1 MPSIFIVEE
10 KTRKKRIRLP
20 YSDLS
25 QSSRGCDM
33 SGEVPTVAG
42 ACSVP
47 VIGLTERTD
56 AIVRGLVFL
65 LEHHSAS
72 KKVVADLKSQLHSY
86 LDTSSSEGIWLK
98 RAKYVLTYPCAKFLR
113 NELPPSPDLVW
124 KPSGALRRWMK
135 ARMNAFCRKNVH
147 LWYSWLQA
155 KRCALS
161 VSDAMITEAYDKHF
175 KQLSQVDP
183 CLSPESEGAIWLDR
197 IFDNPIFQ
205 KVLSHVAERI
215 EDLYAPNFTERTPSS
230 SACYEATRSR
240 GGQFQGLLRLA
251 EANQSYANYAMESD
265 LLDQF
270 IKGERELEEFTATQT
285 CHVARPEPRMKGEFA
300 RPYWIGTD
308 ELLRMDQRR
317 VALGYNQLTLK
328 IVERRELPGRF
339 WWKVLNDI
347 SESRLLKV
355 EARLKA
361 TIQVVLEPLKMRII
375 SKGPAYEYY
384 QMKPLQQAMHSAL
397 REMPCFR
404 LLGRPMCPTDLI
416 DLVPHRLDGDER
428 WHSVDYSA
436 ATDGLSSEYGMR
448 ILDRILTRIDNLD
461 RIRAGKVL
469 GPHDLYYPQ
478 FAGGKWTT
486 QSFLRG
492 EQRNGQLM
500 GGILSFPVLCLAN
513 LGVYLAVRQT
523 CSSEPIGCDTL
534 GKVLVNGD
542 DMLYVGSQEEWDTH
556 KTVGKA
562 VGLEMSPGKAYVHS
576 SFANANSTCFV
587 FPLDKAGATPYQ
599 INYLNTGLVFGQ
611 HKVQARAAGTAES
624 HHREADGCV
633 PNIPAILAGCL
644 PGKQT
649 EVLRYVLTTR
659 RAQIREDC
667 AILLRQGRR
676 QHLVSRNLFLPICFG
691 GMGIDPPIG
700 WKYRVKPVDRRLA
713 ASLAILSGVNSESP
727 LEGYQMEKDL
737 EKVPPWIAKQTEPSI
752 PEHTLCHYVK
762 LRRPPLTPWYCT
774 WPSRGVYQE

>member
-42 ACSVP
+42 ASSAP

-65 LEHHSAS
+65 LEHHSAG
-72 KKVVADLKSQLHSY
+72 KKVVADLKNQLHSY

-113 NELPPSPDLVW
+113 NELPPSPDQVW

-135 ARMNAFCRKNVH
+135 ARMNAFNRKNVH

-161 VSDAMITEAYDKHF
+161 VSDTMITEAYEKHF
-175 KQLSQVDP
+175 KQLSQTDP
-183 CLSPESEGAIWLDR
+183 CLLPESEGARWLSC
-197 IFDNPIFQ
+197 IFDNPVFQ
-205 KVLSHVAERI
+205 SVLTHVADRI
-215 EDLYAPNFTERTPSS
+215 GVLYDPNFSDRTPSS
-230 SACYEATRSR
+230 SACFEATRSS

-251 EANQSYANYAMESD
+251 EANQNYANYAKETD
-265 LLDQF
+265 LLGQF
-270 IKGERELEEFTATQT
+270 IHGERELEEFLAARTD
-285 CHVARPEPRMKGEFA
+285 HVTHPKPSKKDILS
-300 RPYWIGTD
+300 RPYWLGTS
-308 ELLRMDQRR
+308 ELMRMDLRR
-317 VALGYNQLTLK
+317 VALGYNTLEFRVVEQL
-328 IVERRELPGRF
+328 EHPGRF

-347 SESRLLKV
+347 SESRLHKV
-355 EARLKA
+355 EMRLKA

-375 SKGPAYEYY
+375 SKGPSYEYY
-384 QMKPLQQAMHSAL
+384 QMKPLQQAMHTAL

-416 DLVPHRLDGDER
+416 DLVPHDDYIGKR

-448 ILDRILTRIDNLD
+448 ILDRILTQIDSLD

-486 QSFLRG
+486 TSTYKG

-513 LGVYLAVRQT
+513 LGVYLATRQT
-523 CSSEPIGCDTL
+523 CSSEPIGFDTL

-542 DMLYVGSQEEWDTH
+542 DMLYIGDQKEWETH
-556 KTVGKA
+556 KIVGKA

-576 SFANANSTCFV
+576 SFANANSTCFIYD
-587 FPLDKAGATPYQ
+587 FAKQGATPYQ
-599 INYLNTGLVFGQ
+599 INYLNVGLVFGQ

-633 PNIPAILAGCL
+633 PNIPAMLAGCL

-659 RAQIREDC
+659 KAQIREDC
-667 AILLRQGRR
+667 KLLLRQGRR
-676 QHLVSRNLFLPICFG
+676 EHVVSRNLFLPICFG
-691 GMGIDPPIG
+691 GMGVDPPIG

-713 ASLAILSGVNSESP
+713 ASLAILSGVNSELP

-737 EKVPPWIAKQTEPSI
+737 EKVPPWIAKKTEPSI

-762 LRRPPLTPWYCT
+762 LRRPPVVPWFCT